1 MMILCLTGTNP
12 YSFLRLVSYVDKVLG
27 VKHKVIIQLGNTRFD
42 AKNSICFD
50 FCERKKIF
58 NLIYEADVVITQGGY
73 GSITDVLMRGKEIN
87 SRSKIN

>member
-58 NLIYEADVVITQGGY
+58 KYCIQL
-73 GSITDVLMRGKEIN
+73 VLTKLLKN
-87 SRSKIN
+87 FQ